1 MSPVIA
7 TRTLARLGM
16 ITSAALILFTLE
28 SLAPRPLPWMKLGL
42 GNAAVLLALV
52 TLGPFHA
59 IAVSAV
65 KILAGSLMTG
75 SLGSPAFVIGGG
87 ASLSSVSCMAL
98 LHRTVPGV
106 FSAVGLSVA
115 GAVVHQLAQLVIA
128 YLYIGHA
135 GLFSFVPLFLVS
147 GLISGALIGL
157 VVFWCVRQLARL
169 GWSE

>member
-1 MSPVIA
+1 MIA
-7 TRTLARLGM
+7 TRTLARLGI

-52 TLGPFHA
+52 TLGPAHA

-65 KILAGSLMTG
+65 KILAGSLMIG

-87 ASLSSVSCMAL
+87 ASLTSVSCMAL
-98 LHRTVPGV
+98 LHRAVPGV
-106 FSAVGLSVA
+106 FSPLGLSIA
-115 GAVVHQLAQLVIA
+115 GAVVHQLTQLVIA

-135 GLFSFVPLFLVS
+135 GLFAFIPLFLAS

-157 VVFWCVRQLARL
+157 VVFCCVRQLVKM